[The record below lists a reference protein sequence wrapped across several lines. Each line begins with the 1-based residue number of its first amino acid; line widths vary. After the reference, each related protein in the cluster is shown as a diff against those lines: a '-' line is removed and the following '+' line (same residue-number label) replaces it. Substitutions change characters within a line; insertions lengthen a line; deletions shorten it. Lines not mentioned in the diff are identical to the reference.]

1 MADEET
7 LTQTFELVKKVRKR
21 FSDLHRSSIQKY
33 GLSLSQFC
41 ILKQLWDVDEK
52 ALKDLAEECH
62 ISRSTATGVVD
73 TLEEK
78 SLVTRKTNP
87 DDRRSIF
94 VKLTEKGK
102 SLRQMTPSQELIV
115 QKQKL
120 RAEEVKTLNQLL
132 SKLFDSLCSI

>member
-1 MADEET
+1 MADEDT

-78 SLVTRKTNP
+78 NLVTRKTNP

-102 SLRQMTPSQELIV
+102 MLRQMTSSQEQLV

-120 RAEEVKTLNQLL
+120 QAEEVRTLNQLL
-132 SKLFDSLCSI
+132 AKLFDSLCSC

>member
-1 MADEET
+1 MADEDT

-78 SLVTRKTNP
+78 NLVTRKTNP

-102 SLRQMTPSQELIV
+102 SLRQMTSSQEQLV

-120 RAEEVKTLNQLL
+120 QAEEVRTLNQLL
-132 SKLFDSLCSI
+132 AKLFDSLCSC